1 MKTATNPQTGKR
13 VYWDGEKWL
22 PLQTATNKETGEVIG
37 IVNGETFTVTPP
49 RPREPE
55 SMREMIAETPERFRE
70 TRERFYTGTVAGDL
84 EKLPPGFKA
93 TADIAAGIS
102 AAGET
107 AGAVAGEAY
116 KRYAPEALQEF
127 VSESYEASDIKRGVE
142 KLGELAQAYPEEA
155 TTAEI
160 IANVS
165 PFGPKTPTFSRPGV
179 TPAGMRRAK
188 GEATEARLE
197 EERKAIADSL
207 LPEDYVQAPGTVEP
221 VGVLNRNVYI
231 HSPSEETVIDYL
243 HTLPDYKGDRN
254 PAVNA
259 QVVNGQLARH
269 EADLQSYMNRSKNP
283 KTQAQP
289 LLDKLEQ
296 LKSSFHDLDEYVELM
311 DGAQKQVDK
320 FIDTSI
326 KRLREKAAKG
336 GTITAKDILEV
347 RRRLDKKIFRKKP
360 SAGLENPDLTSAKE
374 VAGKYV
380 RDELNQAFLK
390 LMPDDEAYRLINGMS
405 MLFRAKNLLDV
416 KAGRAINQTMVSR
429 TMKGIEDVSGLRFPT
444 TPLAIAA
451 TAGAAGSTLYGF
463 PVLGQIIGGAGVGM
477 GVARMTRKR
486 RRKEVVRELIRATDM
501 MIKSGN
507 VTAETLATLRADRVM
522 LAQMLAD
529 INEEP
534 ENEQ

>member
-1 MKTATNPQTGKR
+1 MKTATNPQTGQKI
-13 VYWDGEKWL
+13 YWDGEQWL
-22 PLQTATNKETGEVIG
+22 PLKTATNKATGEVIG

-49 RPREPE
+49 TPREPE
-55 SMREMIAETPERFRE
+55 SMREMITETPERFRE

-84 EKLPPGFKA
+84 KRLPPGFKA
-93 TADIAAGIS
+93 AADIAAGIS

-155 TTAEI
+155 TTAEMLLNI
-160 IANVS
+160 
-165 PFGPKTPTFSRPGV
+165 GTLGKTPTPKVPGV
-179 TPAGMRRAK
+179 PTPVRVQATRM
-188 GEATEARLE
+188 ATESRLE

-207 LPEDYVQAPGTVEP
+207 LPEDYVKAPGTVEP
-221 VGVLNRNVYI
+221 VGALNRNVYM

-259 QVVNGQLARH
+259 QVVDGQLAKH
-269 EADLQSYMNRSKNP
+269 EADLQSYIKRSKNP
-283 KTQAQP
+283 VTQVQD
-289 LLDKLEQ
+289 LTDSLEE
-296 LKSSFHDLDEYVELM
+296 LKAGFHDLDDYVELM
-311 DGAQKQVDK
+311 PDAQKKVDL
-320 FIDTSI
+320 FIDTAV
-326 KRLREKAAKG
+326 KRLQERAKKG
-336 GTITAKDILEV
+336 NITARDILEV
-347 RRRLDKKIFRKKP
+347 RRALDKQIFRKKP
-360 SAGLENPDLTSAKE
+360 TAGLENPDLANAKE

-416 KAGRAINQTMVSR
+416 KAGKAINQTMVGR

-451 TAGAAGSTLYGF
+451 TAGAGASALAGF
-463 PVLGQIIGGAGVGM
+463 PILGQIIGGAGVGM
-477 GVARMTRKR
+477 GLARMGRKR
-486 RRKEVVRELIRATDM
+486 RRREVVRELIRATDK
-501 MIKSGN
+501 MINSGN
-507 VTAETLATLRADRVM
+507 VTAETLATLRADKVM

-529 INEEP
+529 INQEP

>member
-1 MKTATNPQTGKR
+1 MKTATDPQTGKR
-13 VYWDGEKWL
+13 VYWDGKEWL
-22 PLQTATNKETGEVIG
+22 PLQTATNPQTGGVIG
-37 IVNGETFTVTPP
+37 IVNGETFELVPP
-49 RPREPE
+49 APREPE

-70 TRERFYTGTVAGDL
+70 TRERYRGLAEGL
-84 EKLPPGFKA
+84 ERTPGKFRTA
-93 TADIAAGIS
+93 TDIAATVG

-142 KLGELAQAYPEEA
+142 KIGELAQAYPEEA
-155 TTAEI
+155 TTAEMLLNI
-160 IANVS
+160 
-165 PFGPKTPTFSRPGV
+165 GTLGKTPTPKVPGV
-179 TPAGMRRAK
+179 PTSVRVQATRG
-188 GEATEARLE
+188 ATEARLE

-207 LPEDYVQAPGTVEP
+207 LPEDYVKAPGTVEP
-221 VGVLNRNVYI
+221 VGALNRNVYI

-243 HTLPDYKGDRN
+243 HTLTDYKGDRN

-259 QVVNGQLARH
+259 KVVDGQLARH
-269 EADLQSYMNRSKNP
+269 EADLQSYIKRSKNP
-283 KTQAQP
+283 NTQAQP
-289 LLDKLEQ
+289 LFDKLEE
-296 LKSSFHDLDEYVELM
+296 LKAGFHDLPEYVELM
-311 DGAQKQVDK
+311 PDAQKKVDL
-320 FIDTSI
+320 FIDTAV
-326 KRLREKAAKG
+326 KRLQERAKNG
-336 GTITAKDILEV
+336 NITAKDILEV
-347 RRRLDKKIFRKKP
+347 RRELDKQIFRKKP
-360 SAGLENPDLTSAKE
+360 AAGLENPDLTSAKE

-416 KAGRAINQTMVSR
+416 KAGRAINQTIVGR

-451 TAGAAGSTLYGF
+451 TAGAAGSALAGF
-463 PVLGQIIGGAGVGM
+463 PLLGQIIGGAGLGM
-477 GVARMTRKR
+477 GFARMTRKR
-486 RRKEVVRELIRATDM
+486 RRKEVVRELIRATDT
-501 MIKSGN
+501 MINSGN
-507 VTAETLATLRADRVM
+507 VTAETLATLRADKVM

-529 INEEP
+529 INQEP

>member
-13 VYWDGEKWL
+13 VYWDGEQWL
-22 PLQTATNKETGEVIG
+22 PLKTATNKATGEVIG

-70 TRERFYTGTVAGDL
+70 TRERYRGLAEGL
-84 EKLPPGFKA
+84 ERMPSGFKA
-93 TADIAAGIS
+93 ATTLAAGVG

-155 TTAEI
+155 TTAEMLLNI
-160 IANVS
+160 
-165 PFGPKTPTFSRPGV
+165 GTLGKTPTPKVPGV
-179 TPAGMRRAK
+179 PTSVRVQATR
-188 GEATEARLE
+188 EATEARLE
-197 EERKAIADSL
+197 EERKSIADSL
-207 LPEDYVQAPGTVEP
+207 LPEDYVKAPGTVGP
-221 VGVLNRNVYI
+221 VGALNRNVYM

-259 QVVNGQLARH
+259 KVVDGQLAKH
-269 EADLQSYMNRSKNP
+269 EADLQSYINRSKNP
-283 KTQAQP
+283 ATQVQD
-289 LLDKLEQ
+289 LTDSLEE
-296 LKSSFHDLDEYVELM
+296 LKAGFHDLDDYVELM
-311 DGAQKQVDK
+311 PDAQKKVDL
-320 FIDTSI
+320 FIDTAV
-326 KRLREKAAKG
+326 KRLQERAKKG
-336 GTITAKDILEV
+336 NITARDILEV
-347 RRRLDKKIFRKKP
+347 RRALDKQIFRKKP
-360 SAGLENPDLTSAKE
+360 TAGLENPDLANAKE

-390 LMPDDEAYRLINGMS
+390 LMPDDKAYQLINGMS

-416 KAGRAINQTMVSR
+416 KAGKAINQTMVGR

-451 TAGAAGSTLYGF
+451 TAGAAGSALAGF

-486 RRKEVVRELIRATDM
+486 RRREVVRELIRATDT
-501 MIKSGN
+501 MISSGN
-507 VTAETLATLRADRVM
+507 VTAETLATLRADKVM

-534 ENEQ
+534 ENE

>member
-1 MKTATNPQTGKR
+1 MKTATDPQTGKR
-13 VYWDGEKWL
+13 VYWDGKQWL
-22 PLQTATNKETGEVIG
+22 PLQTATNPQTGGVIG
-37 IVNGETFTVTPP
+37 IVNGETFELVPP
-49 RPREPE
+49 APREPE

-70 TRERFYTGTVAGDL
+70 TRERYRGLAEGL
-84 EKLPPGFKA
+84 ERTPGKFRTA
-93 TADIAAGIS
+93 TDIAATVG

-127 VSESYEASDIKRGVE
+127 ISESYEVSDIKRGVE

-155 TTAEI
+155 TAAEI
-160 IANVS
+160 IANIS
-165 PFGPKTPTFSRPGV
+165 PLGPKTLTPSGPGV
-179 TPAGMRRAK
+179 TAAGMRRATA
-188 GEATEARLE
+188 EATEARLG

-207 LPEDYVQAPGTVEP
+207 LPEDYVKAPGTVEP
-221 VGVLNRNVYI
+221 VGALNRNVYI
-231 HSPSEETVIDYL
+231 HSPSEEIVIDYL

-259 QVVNGQLARH
+259 KVVDGQLARH
-269 EADLQSYMNRSKNP
+269 EADLQSYIKRSKNP
-283 KTQAQP
+283 NTQAQP
-289 LLDKLEQ
+289 LFDKLEE
-296 LKSSFHDLDEYVELM
+296 LKAGFHDLPEYVELM
-311 DGAQKQVDK
+311 PDAQKKVDL
-320 FIDTSI
+320 FIDTAV
-326 KRLREKAAKG
+326 KRLQERAKNG
-336 GTITAKDILEV
+336 NITAKDILEV
-347 RRRLDKKIFRKKP
+347 RRELDKQIFRKKP
-360 SAGLENPDLTSAKE
+360 AAGLENPDLTSAKE

-416 KAGRAINQTMVSR
+416 KAGRAINQTIVGR

-451 TAGAAGSTLYGF
+451 TAGAAGSALAGF
-463 PVLGQIIGGAGVGM
+463 PLLGQIIGGAGLGM
-477 GVARMTRKR
+477 GFARMTRKR
-486 RRKEVVRELIRATDM
+486 RRKEVVRELIRATDT
-501 MIKSGN
+501 MINSGN
-507 VTAETLATLRADRVM
+507 VTAETLATLRADKVM

-529 INEEP
+529 INQEP

>member
-1 MKTATNPQTGKR
+1 MKTATDPQTGKR
-13 VYWDGEKWL
+13 VYWDGKEWL
-22 PLQTATNKETGEVIG
+22 PLQTATNPQTGGVIG
-37 IVNGETFTVTPP
+37 IVNGETFELVPP
-49 RPREPE
+49 APREPE

-84 EKLPPGFKA
+84 KRLPPGFKA

-142 KLGELAQAYPEEA
+142 KIGQLAQAYPEEA
-155 TTAEI
+155 TTAEMLLNI
-160 IANVS
+160 
-165 PFGPKTPTFSRPGV
+165 GTLGKTPTPKVPGV
-179 TPAGMRRAK
+179 PRSIRVQATR
-188 GEATEARLE
+188 EATEARLE

-207 LPEDYVQAPGTVEP
+207 LPEDYVKAPGTVEP
-221 VGVLNRNVYI
+221 AGALNRNVYI

-259 QVVNGQLARH
+259 GVVDGQLARH
-269 EADLQSYMNRSKNP
+269 EADLQSYIKRSKNP
-283 KTQAQP
+283 NTQAQP
-289 LLDKLEQ
+289 LFDKLEE
-296 LKSSFHDLDEYVELM
+296 LKAGFHDLPEYVELM
-311 DGAQKQVDK
+311 PDAQKKVDL
-320 FIDTSI
+320 FIDTAV
-326 KRLREKAAKG
+326 KRLQERAKNG
-336 GTITAKDILEV
+336 NITAKDILEV
-347 RRRLDKKIFRKKP
+347 RRELDKQIFRKKP
-360 SAGLENPDLTSAKE
+360 AAGLENPDLTSAKE

-416 KAGRAINQTMVSR
+416 KAGRAVNQTMISR

-451 TAGAAGSTLYGF
+451 TAATAGSALAGY
-463 PVLGQIIGGAGVGM
+463 PLLAQIAGGAGLGM
-477 GVARMTRKR
+477 GFARMSRKR
-486 RRKEVVRELIRATDM
+486 RRKEVVRELIRATDT
-501 MIKSGN
+501 MINSGN
-507 VTAETLATLRADRVM
+507 VTAETLATLRADKVM

-529 INEEP
+529 INQEP

>member
-1 MKTATNPQTGKR
+1 MKTATDPQTGKR
-13 VYWDGEKWL
+13 VYWDGKEWL
-22 PLQTATNKETGEVIG
+22 PLQTATNPQTGGVIG
-37 IVNGETFTVTPP
+37 IVNGETFELVPP
-49 RPREPE
+49 APREPE

-70 TRERFYTGTVAGDL
+70 TRERYRGLAEGL
-84 EKLPPGFKA
+84 ERTPGKFRTA
-93 TADIAAGIS
+93 TDIAAAVG

-127 VSESYEASDIKRGVE
+127 VSESYEVSDIKRGVE

-155 TTAEI
+155 TTTEMLLNI
-160 IANVS
+160 
-165 PFGPKTPTFSRPGV
+165 GTLGKTPTPKVPGV
-179 TPAGMRRAK
+179 PRSIRVQATR
-188 GEATEARLE
+188 EATEARLE

-207 LPEDYVQAPGTVEP
+207 LPEDYVKAPGTVEP
-221 VGVLNRNVYI
+221 AGALNRNVYI

-259 QVVNGQLARH
+259 GVVDGQLARH
-269 EADLQSYMNRSKNP
+269 EADLQSYIKRSKNP
-283 KTQAQP
+283 NTQAQP
-289 LLDKLEQ
+289 LFDKLEE
-296 LKSSFHDLDEYVELM
+296 LKAGFHDLPEYVELM
-311 DGAQKQVDK
+311 PDAQKKVDL
-320 FIDTSI
+320 FIDTAV
-326 KRLREKAAKG
+326 KRLQERAKNG
-336 GTITAKDILEV
+336 NITAKDILEV
-347 RRRLDKKIFRKKP
+347 RRELDKQIFRKKP
-360 SAGLENPDLTSAKE
+360 AAGLENPDLTSAKE

-416 KAGRAINQTMVSR
+416 KAGRAVNQTMISR

-451 TAGAAGSTLYGF
+451 TAATAGSALAGY
-463 PVLGQIIGGAGVGM
+463 PLLAQIAGGAGLGM
-477 GVARMTRKR
+477 GFARMSRKR
-486 RRKEVVRELIRATDM
+486 RRKEVVRELIRATDT
-501 MIKSGN
+501 MINSGN
-507 VTAETLATLRADRVM
+507 VTAETLATLRADKVM

-529 INEEP
+529 INQEP

>member
-13 VYWDGEKWL
+13 VYWDGEQWL
-22 PLQTATNKETGEVIG
+22 PLKTATNKATGEVIG

-49 RPREPE
+49 TPREPE

-70 TRERFYTGTVAGDL
+70 TRERYRGLAEGL
-84 EKLPPGFKA
+84 ERTPGKFR
-93 TADIAAGIS
+93 TTTDIAAAVG

-155 TTAEI
+155 TTAEMLLNI
-160 IANVS
+160 
-165 PFGPKTPTFSRPGV
+165 GTLGKTPTPKVPGV
-179 TPAGMRRAK
+179 PTSVRVQATRG
-188 GEATEARLE
+188 ATEARLG

-207 LPEDYVQAPGTVEP
+207 LPEDYVKAPGTVEP
-221 VGVLNRNVYI
+221 VGAMNRNVYI

-259 QVVNGQLARH
+259 NVVDGQLAKH
-269 EADLQSYMNRSKNP
+269 EADLQSYINRSKNP
-283 KTQAQP
+283 ATQVQD
-289 LLDKLEQ
+289 LTDSLEE
-296 LKSSFHDLDEYVELM
+296 LKAGFHDLDDYVELM
-311 DGAQKQVDK
+311 PDAQKKVDL
-320 FIDTSI
+320 FIDTAV
-326 KRLREKAAKG
+326 KRLQERAKKG
-336 GTITAKDILEV
+336 NITARDILEV
-347 RRRLDKKIFRKKP
+347 RRALDKQIFRKKP
-360 SAGLENPDLTSAKE
+360 TAGLENPDLANAKE

-416 KAGRAINQTMVSR
+416 KAGRAINQTMVGR

-451 TAGAAGSTLYGF
+451 TAGAAGSALAGF
-463 PVLGQIIGGAGVGM
+463 PMLGQIIGGAGVGM
-477 GVARMTRKR
+477 GLARMTRKR
-486 RRKEVVRELIRATDM
+486 RRKEVVRELMRATDT
-501 MIKSGN
+501 MINSGN
-507 VTAETLATLRADRVM
+507 VTAETLATLRADKVM

>member
-1 MKTATNPQTGKR
+1 MKTATNPETGKR
-13 VYWDGEKWL
+13 VYWDGEQWL
-22 PLQTATNKETGEVIG
+22 PLKTATNKQTGEVIG

-55 SMREMIAETPERFRE
+55 SMRGMIAETPERFRE
-70 TRERFYTGTVAGDL
+70 TRERYRGLAEGL
-84 EKLPPGFKA
+84 ERMPSGFKA
-93 TADIAAGIS
+93 ATTLAAGVG

-142 KLGELAQAYPEEA
+142 KIGELAQAYPEEA
-155 TTAEI
+155 TTAEMLL
-160 IANVS
+160 NL
-165 PFGPKTPTFSRPGV
+165 GTLGKTPTPKVPGV
-179 TPAGMRRAK
+179 PTSVRVQATRG
-188 GEATEARLE
+188 ATEARLE

-207 LPEDYVQAPGTVEP
+207 LPEDYVKAPGTVEP
-221 VGVLNRNVYI
+221 VGALNRNIYV

-259 QVVNGQLARH
+259 KVVDGQLARH
-269 EADLQSYMNRSKNP
+269 EADLQSYIKRSKNP
-283 KTQAQP
+283 TTQVQN
-289 LLDKLEQ
+289 LTNSLEE
-296 LKSSFHDLDEYVELM
+296 LKAGFHDLDDYVELM
-311 DGAQKQVDK
+311 PDAQKKVDL
-320 FIDTSI
+320 FIDTAV
-326 KRLREKAAKG
+326 KRLQERAKKG
-336 GTITAKDILEV
+336 NITARDILEV
-347 RRRLDKKIFRKKP
+347 RRALDKQIFRKKP
-360 SAGLENPDLTSAKE
+360 TAGLENPDLANAKE

-390 LMPDDEAYRLINGMS
+390 LMPEDEAYRLINGMS

-416 KAGRAINQTMVSR
+416 KAGKAINQTMVGR

-451 TAGAAGSTLYGF
+451 TAATAGSALAGY
-463 PVLGQIIGGAGVGM
+463 PLLAQITGGAGLGM
-477 GVARMTRKR
+477 GFARMTRKR
-486 RRKEVVRELIRATDM
+486 RRREVVRELIRATDT
-501 MIKSGN
+501 MINSGN
-507 VTAETLATLRADRVM
+507 VTAETLATLRADKVM

-529 INEEP
+529 INQEP
-534 ENEQ
+534 ENE

>member
-1 MKTATNPQTGKR
+1 MKTATNPQTGQKI
-13 VYWDGEKWL
+13 YWDGEQWL
-22 PLQTATNKETGEVIG
+22 PLKTATNKETGEVIG

-49 RPREPE
+49 TPREPE
-55 SMREMIAETPERFRE
+55 SIREMIAETPERFRE
-70 TRERFYTGTVAGDL
+70 TRARYRGLMER
-84 EKLPPGFKA
+84 PPGKFRVA
-93 TADIAAGIS
+93 ADIAAGVG

-142 KLGELAQAYPEEA
+142 KIGELAQAYPEEA
-155 TTAEI
+155 TTAEMLLNI
-160 IANVS
+160 
-165 PFGPKTPTFSRPGV
+165 GTLGKTPTPKVPGV
-179 TPAGMRRAK
+179 PTPVRVQATRM
-188 GEATEARLE
+188 ATESRLE

-207 LPEDYVQAPGTVEP
+207 LPEDYVKAPGTVEP
-221 VGVLNRNVYI
+221 VGALNRNVYM

-243 HTLPDYKGDRN
+243 QTLPDYKGDRN

-259 QVVNGQLARH
+259 KVVDGQLAKH
-269 EADLQSYMNRSKNP
+269 EADLQSYIKRSKNP
-283 KTQAQP
+283 VTEVQDLA
-289 LLDKLEQ
+289 DSLEE
-296 LKSSFHDLDEYVELM
+296 LKAGFHDLDDYVELM
-311 DGAQKQVDK
+311 PDAQKKVDL
-320 FIDTSI
+320 FIDTAI
-326 KRLREKAAKG
+326 KRLQERAKKG
-336 GTITAKDILEV
+336 NITAKDILEV
-347 RRRLDKKIFRKKP
+347 RRALDKQIFRKKP
-360 SAGLENPDLTSAKE
+360 TAGLENPDLANAKE

-416 KAGRAINQTMVSR
+416 KAGRAINQTIIGR

-451 TAGAAGSTLYGF
+451 TAGAAGSALAGF

-486 RRKEVVRELIRATDM
+486 RRREVVRELIRATDK
-501 MIKSGN
+501 MINSGN
-507 VTAETLATLRADRVM
+507 VTAETLTTLRADKVM

-529 INEEP
+529 INQEP

>member
-1 MKTATNPQTGKR
+1 MKTATDPQTGKR
-13 VYWDGEKWL
+13 VYWDGKEWL
-22 PLQTATNKETGEVIG
+22 PLQTATNPQTGGVIG
-37 IVNGETFTVTPP
+37 IVNGETFELVPP
-49 RPREPE
+49 APREPE

-84 EKLPPGFKA
+84 KRLPPGFKA

-142 KLGELAQAYPEEA
+142 KIGELAQAYPEEA
-155 TTAEI
+155 TTTEMLLNI
-160 IANVS
+160 
-165 PFGPKTPTFSRPGV
+165 GTLGKTPTPKVPGV
-179 TPAGMRRAK
+179 PRSIRVQATR
-188 GEATEARLE
+188 EATEARLE

-207 LPEDYVQAPGTVEP
+207 LPEDYVKAPGTVEP
-221 VGVLNRNVYI
+221 AGALNRNVYI

-259 QVVNGQLARH
+259 GVVDGQLARH
-269 EADLQSYMNRSKNP
+269 EADLQSYIKRSKNP
-283 KTQAQP
+283 NTQAQP
-289 LLDKLEQ
+289 LFDKLEE
-296 LKSSFHDLDEYVELM
+296 LKAGFHDLPEYVELM
-311 DGAQKQVDK
+311 PDAQKKVDL
-320 FIDTSI
+320 FIDTAV
-326 KRLREKAAKG
+326 KRLQERAKNG
-336 GTITAKDILEV
+336 NITAKDILEV
-347 RRRLDKKIFRKKP
+347 RRELDKQIFRKKP
-360 SAGLENPDLTSAKE
+360 AAGLENPDLTSAKE

-416 KAGRAINQTMVSR
+416 KAGRAVNQTMISR

-451 TAGAAGSTLYGF
+451 TAATAGSALAGY
-463 PVLGQIIGGAGVGM
+463 PLLAQIAGGAGLGM
-477 GVARMTRKR
+477 GFARMSRKR
-486 RRKEVVRELIRATDM
+486 RRKEVVRELIRATDT
-501 MIKSGN
+501 MINSGN
-507 VTAETLATLRADRVM
+507 VTAETLATLRADKVM

-529 INEEP
+529 INQEP

>member
-1 MKTATNPQTGKR
+1 MKTATNPQTGQKI
-13 VYWDGEKWL
+13 YWDGEQWL
-22 PLQTATNKETGEVIG
+22 PLKTATNKATGEVIG

-49 RPREPE
+49 TPREPE

-70 TRERFYTGTVAGDL
+70 TRERYRGLAEGL
-84 EKLPPGFKA
+84 ERMPSGFKA
-93 TADIAAGIS
+93 ATTLAAGVG

-142 KLGELAQAYPEEA
+142 KIGELAQAYPEEA
-155 TTAEI
+155 TTAEMLLNI
-160 IANVS
+160 
-165 PFGPKTPTFSRPGV
+165 GTLGKTPTPKVPGV
-179 TPAGMRRAK
+179 PTPVRVQATRM
-188 GEATEARLE
+188 ATEARLE

-207 LPEDYVQAPGTVEP
+207 LPEDYVKAPGTVEP
-221 VGVLNRNVYI
+221 VGALNRNVYM

-243 HTLPDYKGDRN
+243 QTLPDYKGDRN

-259 QVVNGQLARH
+259 KVVDGQLAKH
-269 EADLQSYMNRSKNP
+269 EADLQSYINRSKNP
-283 KTQAQP
+283 ATQVQD
-289 LLDKLEQ
+289 LTDSLEE
-296 LKSSFHDLDEYVELM
+296 LKAGFHDLDDYVELM
-311 DGAQKQVDK
+311 PDAQKKVDL
-320 FIDTSI
+320 FIDTAV
-326 KRLREKAAKG
+326 KRLQERAKKG
-336 GTITAKDILEV
+336 NITARDILEV
-347 RRRLDKKIFRKKP
+347 RRALDKQIFRKKP
-360 SAGLENPDLTSAKE
+360 TAGLENPDLANAKE

-390 LMPDDEAYRLINGMS
+390 LMPDDKAYQLINGMS

-416 KAGRAINQTMVSR
+416 KAGKAINQTMVGR

-451 TAGAAGSTLYGF
+451 TAGAAGSALAGF
-463 PVLGQIIGGAGVGM
+463 PVLGQIIAGGGVGM

-486 RRKEVVRELIRATDM
+486 RRREVVRELIRATDT
-501 MIKSGN
+501 MISSGN
-507 VTAETLATLRADRVM
+507 VTAETLATLRADKVM

-534 ENEQ
+534 ENE

>member
-1 MKTATNPQTGKR
+1 MKTATNPQTGQKI
-13 VYWDGEKWL
+13 YWDGEQWL
-22 PLQTATNKETGEVIG
+22 PLKTATNKATGEVIG

-49 RPREPE
+49 TPREPE

-70 TRERFYTGTVAGDL
+70 TRERYRGLAEGL
-84 EKLPPGFKA
+84 ERMPSGFKA
-93 TADIAAGIS
+93 ATTLAAGVG

-142 KLGELAQAYPEEA
+142 KIGELAQAYPEEA
-155 TTAEI
+155 TTAEMLLNI
-160 IANVS
+160 
-165 PFGPKTPTFSRPGV
+165 GTLGKTPTPKVPGV
-179 TPAGMRRAK
+179 PTPVRVQATRM
-188 GEATEARLE
+188 ATEARLE

-207 LPEDYVQAPGTVEP
+207 LPEDYVKAPGTVEP
-221 VGVLNRNVYI
+221 VGALNRNVYM

-243 HTLPDYKGDRN
+243 QTLPDYKGDRN

-259 QVVNGQLARH
+259 KVVDGQLAKH
-269 EADLQSYMNRSKNP
+269 EADLQSYINRSKNP
-283 KTQAQP
+283 ATQVQD
-289 LLDKLEQ
+289 LTDSLEE
-296 LKSSFHDLDEYVELM
+296 LKAGFHDLDDYVELM
-311 DGAQKQVDK
+311 PDAQKKVDL
-320 FIDTSI
+320 FIDTAV
-326 KRLREKAAKG
+326 KRLQERAKKG
-336 GTITAKDILEV
+336 NITARDILEV
-347 RRRLDKKIFRKKP
+347 RRALDKQIFRKKP
-360 SAGLENPDLTSAKE
+360 TAGLENPDLANAKE

-390 LMPDDEAYRLINGMS
+390 LMPDDKAYQLINGMS

-416 KAGRAINQTMVSR
+416 KAGKAINQTMVGR

-451 TAGAAGSTLYGF
+451 TAGAAGSALAGF

-486 RRKEVVRELIRATDM
+486 RRREVVRELIRATDT
-501 MIKSGN
+501 MISSGN
-507 VTAETLATLRADRVM
+507 VTAETLATLRADKVM

-534 ENEQ
+534 ENE

>member
-1 MKTATNPQTGKR
+1 MKTATNPQTGQKI
-13 VYWDGEKWL
+13 YWDGEQWL
-22 PLQTATNKETGEVIG
+22 PLKTATNKATGEVIG

-49 RPREPE
+49 TPREPE

-70 TRERFYTGTVAGDL
+70 TRERYRGLAEGL
-84 EKLPPGFKA
+84 ERMPSGFKA
-93 TADIAAGIS
+93 ATTLAAGVG

-142 KLGELAQAYPEEA
+142 KIGELAQAYPEEA
-155 TTAEI
+155 TTAEMLLNI
-160 IANVS
+160 
-165 PFGPKTPTFSRPGV
+165 GTLGKTPTPKVPGV
-179 TPAGMRRAK
+179 PTPVRVQATRM
-188 GEATEARLE
+188 ATEARLE

-207 LPEDYVQAPGTVEP
+207 LPEDYVKAPGTVEP
-221 VGVLNRNVYI
+221 VGALNRNVYM

-243 HTLPDYKGDRN
+243 QTLPDYKGDRN

-259 QVVNGQLARH
+259 KVVDGQLAKH
-269 EADLQSYMNRSKNP
+269 EADLQSYINRSKNP
-283 KTQAQP
+283 ATQVQD
-289 LLDKLEQ
+289 LTDSLEE
-296 LKSSFHDLDEYVELM
+296 LKAGFHDLDDYVELM
-311 DGAQKQVDK
+311 PDAQKKVDL
-320 FIDTSI
+320 FIDTAV
-326 KRLREKAAKG
+326 KRLQERAKKG
-336 GTITAKDILEV
+336 NITARDILEV
-347 RRRLDKKIFRKKP
+347 RRALDKQIFRKKP
-360 SAGLENPDLTSAKE
+360 TAGLENPDLANAKE

-390 LMPDDEAYRLINGMS
+390 LMPDDKAYQLINGMS

-416 KAGRAINQTMVSR
+416 KAGKAINQTMVGR

-451 TAGAAGSTLYGF
+451 TAGAAGSALAGF

-486 RRKEVVRELIRATDM
+486 RRREVVRELIRATDK
-501 MIKSGN
+501 MINSGN
-507 VTAETLATLRADRVM
+507 VTAETLATLRADKVM

-529 INEEP
+529 INQEP
-534 ENEQ
+534 DNE

>member
-1 MKTATNPQTGKR
+1 MKTATNPQTGQKI
-13 VYWDGEKWL
+13 YWDGEQWL
-22 PLQTATNKETGEVIG
+22 PLKTATNKATGEVIG

-49 RPREPE
+49 TPREPE

-70 TRERFYTGTVAGDL
+70 TRERYRGLAEGL
-84 EKLPPGFKA
+84 ERMPSGFKA
-93 TADIAAGIS
+93 ATTLAAGVG

-142 KLGELAQAYPEEA
+142 KIGELAQAYPEEA
-155 TTAEI
+155 TTAEMLLNI
-160 IANVS
+160 
-165 PFGPKTPTFSRPGV
+165 GTLGKTPTPKVPGV
-179 TPAGMRRAK
+179 PTPVRVQATRI
-188 GEATEARLE
+188 ATEARLE

-207 LPEDYVQAPGTVEP
+207 LPEDYVKAPGTVEP
-221 VGVLNRNVYI
+221 VGALNRNVYM

-243 HTLPDYKGDRN
+243 QTLPDYKGDRN

-259 QVVNGQLARH
+259 KVVDGQLAKH
-269 EADLQSYMNRSKNP
+269 EADLQSYINRSKNP
-283 KTQAQP
+283 ATQVQD
-289 LLDKLEQ
+289 LTDSLEE
-296 LKSSFHDLDEYVELM
+296 LKAGFHDLDDYVELM
-311 DGAQKQVDK
+311 PDAQKKVDL
-320 FIDTSI
+320 FIDTAV
-326 KRLREKAAKG
+326 KRLQERAKKG
-336 GTITAKDILEV
+336 NITARDILEV
-347 RRRLDKKIFRKKP
+347 RRALDKQIFRKKP
-360 SAGLENPDLTSAKE
+360 TAGLENPDLANAKE

-390 LMPDDEAYRLINGMS
+390 LMPDDKAYQLINGMS

-416 KAGRAINQTMVSR
+416 KAGKAINQTMVGR

-451 TAGAAGSTLYGF
+451 TAGAAGSALAGF
-463 PVLGQIIGGAGVGM
+463 PVLGQIIAGGGVGM

-486 RRKEVVRELIRATDM
+486 RRREVVRELIRATDT
-501 MIKSGN
+501 MISSGN
-507 VTAETLATLRADRVM
+507 VTAETLATLRADKVM

-534 ENEQ
+534 ENE